1 MREICEPHRNL
12 RPINWSQH
20 LHWNFTNPF
29 GGTILE
35 ALVRI
40 VNKKEWG
47 SQAIPKEEKSALY
60 QDDFSGLQNAG
71 MISNTE
77 QSESP
82 LCDNMGG
89 LNVRGPA
96 LSDTVNLA
104 VRHDIA

>member
-1 MREICEPHRNL
+1 MDYGPVFN
-12 RPINWSQH
+12 QV
-20 LHWNFTNPF
+20 PF
-29 GGTILE
+29 KLWLQTTL
-35 ALVRI
+35 LFQP
-40 VNKKEWG
+40 NKKEWV